1 MKSPLRYPGG
11 KSRAVKHIL
20 PYFPEDIRE
29 VCSPFLGGGSIE
41 LALAEQGVRVYG
53 YDIFQPLIWFW
64 RTLTGN
70 PEALADEAD
79 SLRKSHPDYENGR
92 GLLKEDFINIRED
105 LKSATHYSLQNAA
118 KFYALNR
125 SSFSGATL
133 SGGWS
138 KKASYARFTDSS
150 IERVRKFK
158 EPKLYVA
165 PLDFKDSIPRHPD
178 AFLYLDPPY
187 LLGKDKETLYGDRGN
202 AHKGFDH
209 MGLANILRGRDNWIL
224 SYNNCPEILKLY
236 ENYDILYP
244 DWKYGM
250 SSDKNSKE
258 VLIINKGIE
267 WQRNIVQM
275 KSYNQRF

>member
-20 PYFPEDIRE
+20 PHFPEDVKE

-79 SLRKSHPDYENGR
+79 SLRKPHPDYENGR

-105 LKSATHYSLQNAA
+105 LKSATQCSLQNAA

-165 PLDFKDSIPRHPD
+165 PLDFKQSIAIHPE

-209 MGLANILRGRDNWIL
+209 MGLANILKERGNWIL

-236 ENYDILYP
+236 KGYDILYP

-250 SSDKNSKE
+250 SSDKSSKE
-258 VLIINKGIE
+258 VLIINKE
-267 WQRNIVQM
+267 N
-275 KSYNQRF
+275 K

>member
-1 MKSPLRYPGG
+1 LKSPLRYPGG
-11 KSRAVKHIL
+11 KTRAVKHIL
-20 PYFPEDIRE
+20 PHFPEDVKE

-165 PLDFKDSIPRHPD
+165 PLDFKQSIATHPE

-187 LLGKDKETLYGDRGN
+187 LLGKDKENLYGANGDT
-202 AHKGFDH
+202 HKGFDH
-209 MGLANILRGRDNWIL
+209 LGLSSLLKERDDWIL

-236 ENYDILYP
+236 EDYVILYP

-258 VLIINKGIE
+258 ILIINKG
-267 WQRNIVQM
+267 
-275 KSYNQRF
+275 KK

>member
-11 KSRAVKHIL
+11 KTRAVKHIL
-20 PYFPEDIRE
+20 PHFPNNIKEL
-29 VCSPFLGGGSIE
+29 CSPFVGGGSIE
-41 LALAEQGVRVYG
+41 LALATEGIRVYA
-53 YDIFQPLIWFW
+53 YDIFDPLVCFW
-64 RTLTGN
+64 THLIGD
-70 PEALADEAD
+70 PEKLATTAASYRPLDKETFKALQ
-79 SLRKSHPDYENGR
+79 
-92 GLLKEDFINIRED
+92 ED
-105 LKSATHYSLQNAA
+105 LRNMPNGDNNYAA
-118 KFYALNR
+118 IFYALNR
-125 SSFSGATL
+125 SSFSGATIA
-133 SGGWS
+133 GGYS
-138 KKASYARFTDSS
+138 KQAAEKRFTESS
-150 IERVRKFK
+150 IQRIRDFK
-158 EPKLYVA
+158 AENFSVEKA
-165 PLDFKDSIPRHPD
+165 DFKDSIPRHPD

-209 MGLANILRGRDNWIL
+209 MGLANILKERDNWIL